1 MEKVFQ
7 NGLIVVLPI
16 LLIRFLLLSLLSK
29 QALKRAAFFPPVEG
43 IEKQAYRVNIPTTFL
58 LIIVPVFLKTNLNGL
73 MGISGLILLILSLI
87 LYCVS
92 IIRFASPDA
101 LGINKTGL
109 YRFSRNPMYVA
120 FFFYFLGVCMLTRS
134 WMLLVI
140 LVVFQI
146 SVHFLIISE
155 ERWCREKFGEPYE
168 EYMLKVRRYL

>member
-1 MEKVFQ
+1 M
-7 NGLIVVLPI
+7 
-16 LLIRFLLLSLLSK
+16 
-29 QALKRAAFFPPVEG
+29 QAPATLH
-43 IEKQAYRVNIPTTFL
+43 
-58 LIIVPVFLKTNLNGL
+58 GL

-134 WMLLVI
+134 WILLVI
-140 LVVFQI
+140 LVIFQI
-146 SVHFLIISE
+146 SVHFLITSE

-168 EYMLKVRRYL
+168 EYMLKVRRYI